1 MLDAGAELE
10 ASLRP
15 LTWPDV
21 ELFAG
26 GGNFLRS
33 SGTWLYTATRR
44 PVPGAVDVTL
54 ARRYAG
60 VGRATRDGVEVALLN
75 RSWVDGPQAR
85 PELAWCAP
93 FGTPP
98 EGQGDDPIA
107 VPVAELEA
115 RGPVV
120 VGMSAPELEPA
131 ELLTA
136 SAIARL
142 LGVSRG
148 TVNAY
153 HSRGQMPPPVATL
166 NHRLPLWT
174 RPIIDHWTASQT
186 RRRRPL
192 R

>member
-1 MLDAGAELE
+1 MLDAGAALQ

-15 LTWPDV
+15 LTRPDV

-26 GGNFLRS
+26 GGNFLRTGGS
-33 SGTWLYTATRR
+33 WLYAATRG
-44 PVPGAVDVTL
+44 PVPGAADVTFE
-54 ARRYAG
+54 RRYSGAARVNRGG
-60 VGRATRDGVEVALLN
+60 VILVLLDPA
-75 RSWVDGPQAR
+75 WVSGPEAR
-85 PELAWCAP
+85 PELAWCAAYQADSGP
-93 FGTPP
+93 V
-98 EGQGDDPIA
+98 A
-107 VPVAELEA
+107 VPLAEFEA

-120 VGMSAPELEPA
+120 VGLTAPELDPA

-166 NHRLPLWT
+166 NSRLPLWT
-174 RPIIDHWTASQT
+174 RPIVDHWSAGQS